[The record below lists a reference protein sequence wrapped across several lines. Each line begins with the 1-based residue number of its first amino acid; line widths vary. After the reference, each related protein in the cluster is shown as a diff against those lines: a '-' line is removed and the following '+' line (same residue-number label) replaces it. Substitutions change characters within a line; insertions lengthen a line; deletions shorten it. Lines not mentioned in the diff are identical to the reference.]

1 MPAVVCLPETRLV
14 SYGER
19 EETRREGAVLATFG
33 QPPQFGHMADPK
45 GQVAMG
51 TVYPP
56 QQAVPGPQPMAVPYG
71 QPMMAQPMQP
81 VAVAQAMPVQQVA
94 VAQPMPV
101 QPVAAAPMGFGDPGR
116 PPPPGAP
123 PGGQYRHV
131 QYVGIITCAG
141 GLKRRCLQHPRRA
154 AHVSHRPWSWG
165 CLGTDMPT
173 DSPSGGSDALG
184 CTAAKLLIVPLSF
197 RRR

>member
-1 MPAVVCLPETRLV
+1 
-14 SYGER
+14 
-19 EETRREGAVLATFG
+19 
-33 QPPQFGHMADPK
+33 MADPK

-56 QQAVPGPQPMAVPYG
+56 QQPMAVPYG

-101 QPVAAAPMGFGDPGR
+101 QPVAAAPMGFGDSGR

-123 PGGQYRHV
+123 PGEGDIRDSI
-131 QYVGIITCAG
+131 VGSST
-141 GLKRRCLQHPRRA
+141 LL
-154 AHVSHRPWSWG
+154 S
-165 CLGTDMPT
+165 
-173 DSPSGGSDALG
+173 ALG
-184 CTAAKLLIVPLSF
+184 VRPMMDVMW
-197 RRR
+197 

>member
-116 PPPPGAP
+116 PPP
-123 PGGQYRHV
+123 YR
-131 QYVGIITCAG
+131 
-141 GLKRRCLQHPRRA
+141 PRA
-154 AHVSHRPWSWG
+154 EPV
-165 CLGTDMPT
+165 
-173 DSPSGGSDALG
+173 
-184 CTAAKLLIVPLSF
+184 
-197 RRR
+197 